1 MTTATAVLGVLALGV
16 MAGFG
21 NADIGRSRAL
31 PGLRAEQPA
40 PILVKNKPCKDLD
53 DDDKEDSSAL
63 MEGNLSLVLYR
74 VKGWDED
81 NLSTGKW
88 VGVVRRND
96 TNTGTSRI
104 FPGIKKFACLHVT
117 MYQGS
122 SPAESLST
130 ALLNRDGEAI
140 PIRPKNSKICIH
152 ATKHVNP
159 QPAATTTPT
168 VCPPGSRVHFT
179 FQTDTKQVEYLSWTA
194 TENMEQDF
202 RKAVQLKYG
211 EQRTIMTDPQ
221 IAKLAAAFRDGS
233 AGAWYPCAE
242 TGCCRVWED

>member
-1 MTTATAVLGVLALGV
+1 MTAATAVAGVLALGV
-16 MAGFG
+16 VVGFG
-21 NADIGRSRAL
+21 NVESGRFRSS
-31 PGLRAEQPA
+31 PGESAEPA
-40 PILVKNKPCKDLD
+40 MPILVKNKPCKDLD
-53 DDDKEDSSAL
+53 DDDKEDSSGL

-74 VKGWDED
+74 VKGWDDD

-96 TNTGTSRI
+96 SNAGTSRI
-104 FPGIKKFACLHVT
+104 FPGIKKFGCVHMT
-117 MYQGS
+117 MYQGA

-140 PIRPKNSKICIH
+140 PIRLKNSKICIH
-152 ATKHVNP
+152 ATKHVDP

-179 FQTDTKQVEYLSWTA
+179 FQTDAKQTEYLSWTA
-194 TENMEQDF
+194 TDSMEEDF
-202 RKAVQLKYG
+202 RKAVELKYG
-211 EQRTIMTDPQ
+211 DIRTLVTEAQ
-221 IAKLAAAFRDGS
+221 ITKLAAAFRDGA